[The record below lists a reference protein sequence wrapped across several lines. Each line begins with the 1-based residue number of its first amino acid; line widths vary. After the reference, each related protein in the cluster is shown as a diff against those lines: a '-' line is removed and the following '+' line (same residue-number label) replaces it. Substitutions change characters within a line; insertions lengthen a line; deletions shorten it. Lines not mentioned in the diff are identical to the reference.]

1 VLRGPLSTLW
11 GSGALGG
18 VISLA
23 TRQAQ
28 RPWEGDLS
36 LEGFDHYGAA
46 RISLGGKANAL
57 NWRLYAGGQNDQGV
71 SAFAGGTEKDGF
83 AQTHLGGKISYNFG
97 NTTLNALTDNTHSRN
112 AYDGYPPPLYQ
123 FADTGDFG
131 KTDTSLNAFSLNNRF
146 TGGEQTLALNYTQT
160 ERHDFDPDAAP
171 NFNVRGRMASAD
183 YHLLLNL
190 AGSRWLA
197 GAKYERDEMRIASPS
212 AFDPHAT
219 PLLKSATL
227 ASLYG
232 QFSHDFAGGASVAV
246 SARHDQASS
255 FGGED
260 IAQASVVIPA
270 GQYLRLHASAGQGM
284 KVPGLYQLYSDYG
297 TPGLRPEKGLSVDGG
312 ADLSLDRIHLSATVF
327 TRSVRD
333 LIDFVFSCGASQPFG
348 CYANIDRS
356 KASGLELE
364 GRADLTDTLHLRG
377 NYSWLGTRNLSPG
390 LEGLR
395 LPHTPESMGM
405 FDAAWD
411 ASPRLSLGASL
422 RHAAE
427 SFDDTYNTRV
437 LKAYSVADLRV
448 SYRLSDGL
456 SLYGR
461 IENATD
467 TQYQTA
473 GGYGQTGR
481 RVWLGI
487 HSRLF

>member
-1 VLRGPLSTLW
+1 
-11 GSGALGG
+11 
-18 VISLA
+18 
-23 TRQAQ
+23 
-28 RPWEGDLS
+28 
-36 LEGFDHYGAA
+36 
-46 RISLGGKANAL
+46 
-57 NWRLYAGGQNDQGV
+57 
-71 SAFAGGTEKDGF
+71 
-83 AQTHLGGKISYNFG
+83 
-97 NTTLNALTDNTHSRN
+97 
-112 AYDGYPPPLYQ
+112 
-123 FADTGDFG
+123 
-131 KTDTSLNAFSLNNRF
+131 
-146 TGGEQTLALNYTQT
+146 
-160 ERHDFDPDAAP
+160 DFDPDGSP
-171 NFNVRGRMASAD
+171 NFNARGRMASVD

-197 GAKYERDEMRIASPS
+197 GAKYERVEMRIASPS
-212 AFDPHAT
+212 AFDPNPV

-232 QFSHDFAGGASVAV
+232 QFSHDFAGGTSVAV
-246 SARHDQASS
+246 SARHDHASS

-270 GQYLRLHASAGQGM
+270 GQYLRFHASAGQGM

-312 ADLSLDRIHLSATVF
+312 ADINLDRIHLSATVF

-333 LIDFVFSCGASQPFG
+333 LIDFAFSCGASQPFG

-356 KASGLELE
+356 KASVLELE

-395 LPHTPESMGM
+395 LPHTPESMGTV
-405 FDAAWD
+405 DAAWD
-411 ASPRLSLGASL
+411 ASPRLSVGASL
-422 RHAAE
+422 RHVAE

-467 TQYQTA
+467 THYQTA